1 MILYIVRHAW
11 AEERNAEAWPDDSQ
25 RPLTESGCKRFS
37 RLVKKLVKIGFSPNM
52 IATSPLTR
60 CQQTADLLAERIAG
74 KPEVVALVALA
85 PCSDLDALTQWSA
98 ESIADMEQIAWVGH
112 APDVGRLASQL
123 IGGESNIRF
132 AKGAVAAIRFESVVQ
147 PGAGELQWLATAK
160 LLGV

>member
-98 ESIADMEQIAWVGH
+98 EHSEEQIAWVGH

>member
-1 MILYIVRHAW
+1 MQTVFAAREKVGEDRFLAKHDRHQSAH
-11 AEERNAEAWPDDSQ
+11 AR
-25 RPLTESGCKRFS
+25 
-37 RLVKKLVKIGFSPNM
+37 
-52 IATSPLTR
+52 
-60 CQQTADLLAERIAG
+60 QQTADLLAERIAG

-98 ESIADMEQIAWVGH
+98 EHSEWSAEHSEEQIAWVGH

-132 AKGAVAAIRFESVVQ
+132 AKGAVAAIRFELVVQ